1 MGDRY
6 RNRYRTHVSSPSLW
20 FFNRVYDRTP
30 AVEGLTGDGGYAYAG
45 DTRQLNAQR
54 NIATGEMSLWTSLTI

>member
-1 MGDRY
+1 MFHPLPSGSSTGYMTGPLLWKASQVLPLNGGDA
-6 RNRYRTHVSSPSLW
+6 
-20 FFNRVYDRTP
+20 D
-30 AVEGLTGDGGYAYAG
+30 AG

>member
-6 RNRYRTHVSSPSLW
+6 RYRYRTNVSSPSLW

-30 AVEGLTGDGGYAYAG
+30 AVEGLTGDGDGDGDYVRIVKDLTYGYGGYYC
-45 DTRQLNAQR
+45 LY
-54 NIATGEMSLWTSLTI
+54 